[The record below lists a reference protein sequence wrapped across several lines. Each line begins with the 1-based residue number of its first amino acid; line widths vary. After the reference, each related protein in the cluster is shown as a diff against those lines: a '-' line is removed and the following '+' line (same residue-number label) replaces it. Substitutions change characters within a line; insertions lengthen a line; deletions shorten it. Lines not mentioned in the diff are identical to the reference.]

1 MDHTSEEF
9 NTDTAPHGPRPY
21 SIHVAFH
28 QGLLIKAANF
38 DVSSRRLGS
47 PRELAS
53 EISDKD
59 PPPSRR
65 NLSLNSVI

>member
-9 NTDTAPHGPRPY
+9 NTDTAPHGQEA
-21 SIHVAFH
+21 IHVALN

-47 PRELAS
+47 PRELPS

-59 PPPSRR
+59 PPHD
-65 NLSLNSVI
+65 I